1 MTTPFLSI
9 CIPSYN
15 RPQQLG
21 RLLASI
27 DCNPADIEIV
37 ICEDLAPKRLE
48 VRAIATAFAET
59 SAYPTHYHENT
70 SNLGFDGNL
79 RRLVECAAGEYIMF
93 MGDDDLFVPGAL
105 SQFIGFLKQNRDKP
119 YVLRSYLTEHPDG
132 RTEYFRYLPKTTLLS
147 HNEATVAWLFK
158 RSVTICG
165 FTVSRAEALKYS
177 TTDLDG
183 TLLYQ
188 VYLMA
193 QVCLRHDSI
202 YCDIPVV
209 HAVQTFRLDTPMF
222 GSSEAEKS
230 RFTPGS
236 VSHDNSINFTKA
248 YFEVTAY
255 LDKQHGTNLTK
266 LVRIDLS
273 KYSYPF
279 LSIQRK
285 RGIPSFLHYAKRLE
299 TEVGIGCTSYYH
311 IYKWALILF
320 GERVCDRLISRI
332 KRAVGHTPNF

>member
-1 MTTPFLSI
+1 MTAPFLSI

-15 RPQQLG
+15 RPQQLAK
-21 RLLASI
+21 LLASI

-48 VRAIATAFAET
+48 VRAIATTFAET
-59 SAYPTHYHENT
+59 SACDMHYHENA
-70 SNLGFDGNL
+70 NNRGFDGNL

-105 SQFIGFLKQNRDKP
+105 SQFIGFLKQNPDKP

-132 RTEYFRYLPKTTLLS
+132 RTEYFRYLPKTTLLPHS
-147 HNEATVAWLFK
+147 EATVAWLFK

-209 HAVQTFRLDTPMF
+209 HAVQSFREDKPMF
-222 GSSEAEKS
+222 GSSDAEKS
-230 RFTPGS
+230 RFTPGT
-236 VSHDNSINFTKA
+236 VSHDNSINFTQA
-248 YFEVTAY
+248 YFEVSTY

-266 LVRIDLS
+266 LIRIDLS

-285 RGIPSFLHYAKRLE
+285 RGIRSFLRYAKRLE
-299 TEVGIGCTSYYH
+299 TEAGFGCTTYYH
-311 IYKWALILF
+311 IYKWALVFF
-320 GERVCDRLISRI
+320 GERICDRLIMRI
-332 KRAVGHTPNF
+332 KHAVGHTPNF

>member
-1 MTTPFLSI
+1 MSEPLLSI
-9 CIPSYN
+9 CVPSYN
-15 RPQQLG
+15 RPERLG
-21 RLLASI
+21 ELLHSI
-27 DCNPADIEIV
+27 DCNPLDIEII
-37 ICEDLAPKRLE
+37 ICEDHAPKRLE
-48 VRAIATAFAET
+48 VRAIVNKFAAG

-70 SNLGFDGNL
+70 DNRGFDGNL
-79 RRLVECAAGEYIMF
+79 RRLVECANGEYVMF
-93 MGDDDLFVPGAL
+93 MGDDDLFVPDAL
-105 SQFIGFLKQNRDKP
+105 SQFIEFLKQNRDKP
-119 YVLRSYLTEHPDG
+119 YVLRTYLTQHPDG
-132 RTEYFRYLPKTTLLS
+132 RTEYFRYLPKTTLLQ
-147 HNEATVAWLFK
+147 HGEATVAWLFK

-165 FTVSRAEALKYS
+165 FTISRAEVLKYS
-177 TTDLDG
+177 TADLDG

-193 QVCLRHDSI
+193 QVCLRQDSI

-209 HAVQTFRLDTPMF
+209 HAVQTFREDKPMF
-222 GSSEAEKS
+222 GSSNAEKS

-285 RGIPSFLHYAKRLE
+285 RGIPSFLRYAKRLE
-299 TEVGIGCTSYYH
+299 TEAGFGCTAYYH
-311 IYKWALILF
+311 IYKWALVLF
-320 GERVCDRLISRI
+320 GEQVCDRLISRI